1 VHPKWGT
8 PHVSLIVQALCCVVF
23 VLMGQMGSTV
33 HGAYEMLIS
42 MTIVT
47 TFMPYL
53 FMFAALIRLQQQPA
67 DVGVVRIP
75 GGKPAAIGI
84 GILGFVA
91 TIAVIIGS
99 VIPDASEPDK
109 GLAVAKILLLSVVLV
124 GGGAVMYW
132 IGKRRANGA
141 SLLTSGSI

>member
-1 VHPKWGT
+1 M
-8 PHVSLIVQALCCVVF
+8 LCDFCPD
-23 VLMGQMGSTV
+23 GQLGSTV

-53 FMFAALIRLQQQPA
+53 FMFAALIRLQQEPA
-67 DVGVVRIP
+67 NVGVVRIP

-84 GILGFVA
+84 GMLGFVA
-91 TIAVIIGS
+91 TIAVITGS
-99 VIPDASEPDK
+99 VVPDASEPNK
-109 GLAVAKILLLSVVLV
+109 GLAVAKILALNLVLV

-132 IGKRRANGA
+132 LGRRRANHVSA
-141 SLLTSGSI
+141 LSSGSI